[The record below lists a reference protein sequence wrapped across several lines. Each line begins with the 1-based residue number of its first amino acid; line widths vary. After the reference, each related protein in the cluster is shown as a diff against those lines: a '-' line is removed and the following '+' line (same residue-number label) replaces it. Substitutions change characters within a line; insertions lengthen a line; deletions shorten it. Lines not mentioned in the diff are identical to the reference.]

1 MQLCLLNGR
10 RQGMG
15 KKGSGKRMGDNSCK
29 LPPLETFG
37 CLAYNVFGHHLVS
50 RAFPLKVGKGKR
62 KNALGKGKSPGNEV
76 GLGNTSQQ
84 LTLLVRAVSLRT
96 SLHKHCILSRSILY
110 FFWHCLFLVMITS
123 GLYAR
128 LGERQKT
135 CPE

>member
-62 KNALGKGKSPGNEV
+62 KNALGKGKREKPWERGGFGQYVIAINAAGTR
-76 GLGNTSQQ
+76 GLSKNKFT
-84 LTLLVRAVSLRT
+84 
-96 SLHKHCILSRSILY
+96 
-110 FFWHCLFLVMITS
+110 
-123 GLYAR
+123 
-128 LGERQKT
+128 
-135 CPE
+135 

>member
-1 MQLCLLNGR
+1 
-10 RQGMG
+10 MG
-15 KKGSGKRMGDNSCK
+15 KKGSGKRMGANSCK
-29 LPPLETFG
+29 DPPLETFG
-37 CLAYNVFGHHLVS
+37 CLAYNVFGYNLVS

-62 KNALGKGKSPGNEV
+62 INALGKGKREKPWIKGGFGQYV
-76 GLGNTSQQ
+76 T

-135 CPE
+135 CPEY

>member
-1 MQLCLLNGR
+1 MGGGRGWERNGR
-10 RQGMG
+10 E
-15 KKGSGKRMGDNSCK
+15 KGLGANSCK
-29 LPPLETFG
+29 NPPLETFG
-37 CLAYNVFGHHLVS
+37 CLAYNVFGHHVVS

-96 SLHKHCILSRSILY
+96 SLHKHYILSRSILY